1 MSTFKS
7 TSPFRFAGKRVAG
20 KSTVLD
26 KPPYSDKSDYKKKL
40 AKLQGAID
48 ERQQLMYA
56 DDRRSLLVVFQAMDA
71 AGKDGTIRRVFS
83 GVNPHGVA
91 VHDFKKPTE
100 KELEHDFLWRTI
112 RDLPRRGQIGV
123 FNRSYYEE
131 VLVCQVHPTII
142 TGVQKLPHDLTSDA
156 KALKKLWAG
165 RYASIRE
172 HEAHL
177 ERNGTRV
184 LKFFLN
190 VSRDE
195 QANRFRARI
204 DEPEKNWK
212 FNEGDV
218 AERAHWDAYMKFYDK
233 TLAETDS
240 DEAPWYILPA
250 DDKKAMR
257 LLAAQVVLETLEDM
271 TMEYPEVSEKRRA
284 ELLGYREEI

>member
-1 MSTFKS
+1 MRVFDSIA
-7 TSPFRFAGKRVAG
+7 PFRFSGKRTAGKFTAF
-20 KSTVLD
+20 KEA
-26 KPPYSDKSDYKKKL
+26 PYSDKSNYKKKL
-40 AKLQGAID
+40 RKLQQAID
-48 ERQQLMYA
+48 ERQQAMYA

-91 VHDFKKPTE
+91 VHDFKKPSD

-131 VLVCQVHPTII
+131 VLVCQVHPGII
-142 TGVQKLPHDLTSDA
+142 TDVQKMPRELTSSGA
-156 KALKKLWAG
+156 AMKRLWEG
-165 RYASIRE
+165 RYASICE

-177 ERNGTRV
+177 ARNGTRV

-190 VSRDE
+190 VSKEE

-218 AERAHWDAYMKFYDK
+218 AERSHWDSYMKVYDK
-233 TLAETDS
+233 TLAETDTEDS
-240 DEAPWYILPA
+240 PWYILPA
-250 DDKKAMR
+250 DDKKGMR
-257 LLAAQVVLETLEDM
+257 LLAAQIVLETLEDM
-271 TMEYPEVSEKRRA
+271 KMGYPEVSEARRA
-284 ELLGYREEI
+284 ELLGYRGEI

>member
-1 MSTFKS
+1 MPAFKT

-20 KSTVLD
+20 KSTVLK

-40 AKLQGAID
+40 GKLQGAID
-48 ERQQLMYA
+48 ERQQIMYA

-131 VLVCQVHPTII
+131 VLVCQVHPPII
-142 TGVQKLPHDLTSDA
+142 TAVQKLPHDLTSDA
-156 KALKKLWAG
+156 AALKKLWVG

-177 ERNGTRV
+177 ARNGTRV

-190 VSRDE
+190 VSKDE

-257 LLAAQVVLETLEDM
+257 LLAAQIVLETLEDM
-271 TMEYPEVSEKRRA
+271 EMEYPEVSENRRA
-284 ELLGYREEI
+284 ELLGYRGEI